1 MGTQHKK
8 QKEYRPVVFISVL
21 ILIVSL
27 LCLFASAVFK
37 KETERTVTNISEVY
51 LKEMT
56 VQISSHFQT
65 NLESQFSQIRTI
77 ASSVTEADLE
87 KEERLRHFLEQARTD
102 NGFTHIALIT
112 DKGIAYSQEG
122 TVPVISKISALD
134 KLISGSEALVSV
146 NENIWESN
154 TLLLGT
160 SITPIQFGEEK
171 LVAVIAGIHTADIGA
186 KLGLDSEKETNSYTD
201 IITRNGDFVLKSTFS
216 QAGSYGTNL
225 FTIYE
230 QKAAF
235 DEGYDLESF
244 YTAVN
249 AGESGMTLLCVGGSH
264 EYLYYMPLPGTD
276 WYVVTSMAYQTV
288 NDQISYLSHL
298 MLLVGVGIF
307 SVILATIIMFFLLL
321 RRNEKRSS
329 ALVLKEKER
338 AEKANRAKSDFLSQM
353 SHEIRT
359 PLNGIIGMTEVG
371 KNHIGEPE
379 RIRTCFE
386 KITLSSRHLL
396 ALVNDIL
403 DMAKIESGKIELHR
417 EKFDLGQLLR
427 ALTTVFY
434 VQAKSKKISYK
445 IYMRGELEEF
455 LIGDELRL
463 NQILTN
469 LLSNAMKFTP
479 ENGCVSLNA
488 EELRREAGVIW
499 LRFEVRDTGRGITPE
514 NIERIFETFTQEN
527 SGISRQYGGTGLGL
541 PITKN
546 FVEMMGGTITV
557 SSKAGSGSTFRVD
570 LPFTCAQEMQEI
582 DGEACG
588 TGQHVLIINRD
599 KKRETHLA
607 SVLKKEGFS
616 VRPVDVRE
624 EGSIQEAVKSGG
636 PYSLCIIELDYCDE
650 MKLMADMIRKEF
662 PDTELKIVAAGF
674 DQDELDDVAR
684 QCRID
689 ATLCRPAFHRDIVQL
704 MKKLGGEE
712 QTLPEKEEPDILDGV
727 RVLVVEDN
735 EINLYIAVELLE
747 NAGAVVTTAQNG
759 QEAVDIFSESNEGE
773 YQLVLMDVQMPVM
786 DGYRATR
793 AIRGL
798 SRSDAASVI
807 IIAMTANS
815 FQEDIRKCLDVGM
828 NAHIAKPFVMDDV
841 CRTYAEVLVDKS
853 KKE

>member
-112 DKGIAYSQEG
+112 DKGIAYSQKG

-216 QAGSYGTNL
+216 RAGSYGTNL

-244 YTAVN
+244 YTAVY

-403 DMAKIESGKIELHR
+403 DMAKIESGKIELHQ

-479 ENGCVSLNA
+479 ENGCVSLTA
-488 EELRREAGVIW
+488 EELRREAGVLW

-557 SSKAGSGSTFRVD
+557 SSQAGSGSTFRVD
-570 LPFTCAQEMQEI
+570 LPFTCAQEMQES

-588 TGQHVLIINRD
+588 TGQ
-599 KKRETHLA
+599 
-607 SVLKKEGFS
+607 
-616 VRPVDVRE
+616 
-624 EGSIQEAVKSGG
+624 Q
-636 PYSLCIIELDYCDE
+636 SL
-650 MKLMADMIRKEF
+650 
-662 PDTELKIVAAGF
+662 
-674 DQDELDDVAR
+674 
-684 QCRID
+684 
-689 ATLCRPAFHRDIVQL
+689 PA
-704 MKKLGGEE
+704 
-712 QTLPEKEEPDILDGV
+712 KEEPDILNSV

-759 QEAVDIFSESNEGE
+759 QEAVDIFSGSDEGE

-786 DGYRATR
+786 DGYSATR

-828 NAHIAKPFVMDDV
+828 NAHIAKPFVMKDV
-841 CRTYAEVLVDKS
+841 CRTYADALVDKS

>member
-1 MGTQHKK
+1 MQHKRK
-8 QKEYRPVVFISVL
+8 KEYRTLIFISAL
-21 ILIVSL
+21 ILMVSF
-27 LCLFASAVFK
+27 LCLFASAVFSR
-37 KETERTVTNISEVY
+37 ETERTVTNISEIY

-56 VQISSHFQT
+56 VQISSHFRT

-77 ASSVTEADLE
+77 ASSVTEFDLE
-87 KEERLRHFLEQARTD
+87 DEESLRNFLEKAQID
-102 NGFTHIALIT
+102 NDFTHIALVT
-112 DKGIAYSQEG
+112 DKGIAYSPKD

-134 KLISGSEALVSV
+134 QLINGSKRLVSV

-160 SITPIQFGEEK
+160 SINPMQFGDEK
-171 LVAVIAGIHTADIGA
+171 LVAVITGIHTANIGA
-186 KLGLDSEKETNSYTD
+186 KLGMDSEKETDSYTD
-201 IITRNGDFVLKSTFS
+201 IITREGDFVLKSAFS
-216 QAGSYGTNL
+216 RTGSYGTNL

-230 QKAAF
+230 QEAVF
-235 DEGYDLESF
+235 DKGFDMESF
-244 YTAVN
+244 HAAVD
-249 AGESGMTLLCVGGSH
+249 AGESGMTLLSVGENH
-264 EYLYYMPLPGTD
+264 EYLYYMPLPGTE

-288 NDQISYLSHL
+288 NDQIAYLSHL
-298 MLLVGVGIF
+298 MLLVGIGIF
-307 SVILATIIMFFLLL
+307 SAILITIITFFLLL

-329 ALVLKEKER
+329 ALVLMEKER

-479 ENGCVSLNA
+479 ENGCVSLTA
-488 EELRREAGVIW
+488 EELRREAGVLW

-557 SSKAGSGSTFRVD
+557 SSQAGSGSTFRVD

-624 EGSIQEAVKSGG
+624 KGSIQEAVKSGG
-636 PYSLCIIELDYCDE
+636 PNSLCIIELDYCDE
-650 MKLMADMIRKEF
+650 MKLMADMIRKES

-712 QTLPEKEEPDILDGV
+712 QSLPAKEEPDILNSV

-735 EINLYIAVELLE
+735 EINLYIVVELLE

-759 QEAVDIFSESNEGE
+759 QEAVDIFSGSDEGE

-828 NAHIAKPFVMDDV
+828 NAHIAKPFVMEDV
-841 CRTYAEVLVDKS
+841 CRTYAEALVDKS